1 MASPRFALHLLL
13 LAFAY
18 AAQAAAQEPLTLDD
32 ALREARAANAGLP
45 VAHFDTLIAR
55 ARVREA
61 RGALGPRFA
70 LDGDLHAGTPEAYT
84 GDDGRLQLIGDQT
97 LYAGGGLRA
106 GVRVTE
112 AQARAAGAR
121 YRVAEKDVELEVRT
135 RFSGVL
141 RIDEEL
147 AFRREGI
154 ARLKTYLSGIESR
167 NASGQGV
174 ADDLS
179 KTRVRMGAETAD
191 LADAERRLDEARLE
205 LNDLLGRAP
214 DSALTLVPLPPP
226 ATPVPDSAEESWAV
240 GPDVR
245 SANADVDAAAAGV
258 TVARAARRPHLV
270 VSADAGT
277 EVLFPG
283 TDSGTGL
290 NTGQGWGMEVTLSL
304 SIPIWDSGVTHAR
317 VIQAQLSADQARQA
331 AVVVKRQARLQ
342 WLRAGSALASLYRQ
356 VTARRRNV
364 PIAQDSYLQAQS
376 LYRGGAA
383 TALDVLDA
391 YAAWIDASEAAAAA
405 VLSYRVAEAQL
416 LRWGTP

>member
-1 MASPRFALHLLL
+1 VLHLCW
-13 LAFAY
+13 AIAY
-18 AAQAAAQEPLTLDD
+18 AARASAQEPLTLDD

-70 LDGDLHAGTPEAYT
+70 FDGDVHAGTPRAYT
-84 GDDGRLQLIGDQT
+84 GNDGRFQLIADQT

-106 GVRVTE
+106 GVRVNE

-121 YRVAEKDVELEVRT
+121 YRSAEKDVELEVRT

-141 RIDEEL
+141 RIEDER
-147 AFRREGI
+147 AFRHEGI
-154 ARLKTYLSGIESR
+154 ARLRTYLSGIEARS
-167 NASGQGV
+167 ASGQGV

-179 KTRVRMGAETAD
+179 KTRVRLGAETAD
-191 LADAERRLDEARLE
+191 LADAERRLEEARLD

-214 DSALTLVPLPPP
+214 DSTLTLAPLPLP
-226 ATPVPDSAEESWAV
+226 AAPASDSAGESWSV

-245 SANADVDAAAAGV
+245 SANANVDAAAAGV
-258 TVARAARRPHLV
+258 AVARAAGRPHLSV
-270 VSADAGT
+270 NADAGV
-277 EVLFPG
+277 EPLFPG
-283 TDSGTGL
+283 TDPGTGL

-304 SIPIWDSGVTHAR
+304 SVPIWDAGVSHSR
-317 VIQAQLSADQARQA
+317 VVQAQLGADQARQTA
-331 AVVVKRQARLQ
+331 RVVRRQARLE
-342 WLRAGSALASLYRQ
+342 WLRAGAALVSLYRQ
-356 VTARRRNV
+356 VEARRRNV

-391 YAAWIDASEAAAAA
+391 YAAWIEASEAAADAM
-405 VLSYRVAEAQL
+405 LGYRVAEAQL
-416 LRWGTP
+416 IRWGTP